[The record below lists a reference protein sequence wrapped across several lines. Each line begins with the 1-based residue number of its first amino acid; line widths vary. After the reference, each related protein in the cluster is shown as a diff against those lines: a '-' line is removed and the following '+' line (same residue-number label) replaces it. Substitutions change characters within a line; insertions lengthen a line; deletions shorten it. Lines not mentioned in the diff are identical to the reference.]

1 MPTKFT
7 DEYDRVKANLAL
19 GSNSDTLS
27 GDEQS
32 LINELILLMA
42 QEGPNPTHAKSLD
55 KLRNR
60 CQRGFLRKLFGVATD
75 REAEGILSLS
85 SSGATKNK
93 KAAALKTLRHM
104 YLLSKFGGHDTWA
117 LSLPKAY
124 RDWATGELENANDAT
139 LKTKLKDVNEYHSKR
154 DLKNLQSAAQ
164 KALAWSKKAGVVC
177 QDVSDGTIG
186 RTLVK
191 RWFADEDNQSE
202 DKLRGLATRLADG
215 FQKISRGCNSGRMIL
230 TDDPT
235 VRGDGDWE
243 NSEAFAYRLG
253 GQRLNVVYI
262 EKAFFGTGNVL
273 EGSKN
278 WARILIHELSHSQL
292 GTNDVTVP
300 GDTDPRYSWHP
311 QGIAPRKDSFHTE
324 YAMDNAD
331 SWAFFAVDAAGML
344 TTSERST
351 ALNPKT

>member
-7 DEYDRVKANLAL
+7 DEYDRVKANLAIA
-19 GSNSDTLS
+19 SNSNTLSAEEKKLINDLLLVMGQSGPVPGHAGALDTLREQCKRGLFKRIFGLDKDREANGILELS
-27 GDEQS
+27 GD
-32 LINELILLMA
+32 
-42 QEGPNPTHAKSLD
+42 GP
-55 KLRNR
+55 
-60 CQRGFLRKLFGVATD
+60 
-75 REAEGILSLS
+75 
-85 SSGATKNK
+85 TKNK
-93 KAAALKTLRHM
+93 KAAALKTLRHL

-124 RDWATGELENANDAT
+124 RDWATGELENASDAT
-139 LKTKLKDVNEYHSKR
+139 LTTKLKDINEYHSRR
-154 DLKNLQSAAQ
+154 DLRNLQSAAQ
-164 KALAWSKKAGVVC
+164 KALAWSQKANVTCTFVGEN
-177 QDVSDGTIG
+177 TRG
-186 RTLVK
+186 RRLIK
-191 RWFADEDNQSE
+191 RWFADEDHQS
-202 DKLRGLATRLADG
+202 DADIQGLATRLSAG

-243 NSEAFAYRLG
+243 ESEAFAYRLG

-262 EKAFFGTGNVL
+262 EKAFFGKGNTL

-292 GTNDVTVP
+292 NTDDVTVP
-300 GDTDPRYSWHP
+300 GDVDPRYSWHP

-324 YAMDNAD
+324 YAMNNAD

-344 TTSERST
+344 TTSERNV
-351 ALNPKT
+351 ALNPKP